1 MKKVFKKVG
10 KFFKQTFRRIRKV
23 VSHPAFTVAT
33 AFIPVL
39 PKIPVIGKPLSA
51 IAAKIGATVKKFIPA
66 PLISAWKAVGKVV
79 HSPVT
84 SAVLR
89 TIQIYNPKA
98 AYQTHKVIQTL
109 QALTPKPKPT
119 SPTVAVTTSPHF
131 SMFQRFEEDWG
142 FTPPVA
148 QVKMPNEYFPVYEP
162 IDWKLSTWYQLTGQ
176 TYYDV
181 IANCNLTIR
190 NAWVAFVHFFTKQLP
205 SYFQAIWRAILSIP
219 RVLAQAFKSLIQ
231 TIWNGLRDL
240 GRWILQGLSN
250 FWEAIKA
257 GILYLG
263 NIIKRS
269 LVLIAR
275 GAVTIGSYFWQGIK
289 FLKDGIFAAIGW
301 FLKHLKF
308 MFVDIIG
315 GGLRKLWEMIVYA
328 FRWWGE
334 KFILIA
340 KAVWDFLIHKIPHFL
355 MLIWETI
362 KQGLH
367 HCWIWLKAKFE
378 DIGRN
383 IYDRM
388 QKFLYSMRPLT
399 PEKAPQVA
407 LMLFL
412 MAMGAGM
419 GAHMLS
425 SAVEAAYPTKWLGL
439 QYVPALL
446 ADLGSFG
453 RIAGATSGVLAS
465 IALGKP
471 MKYAV
476 QAAFRPI
483 IPDEKLLM
491 TMAVKPDIPLS
502 LFVKMMKYHGYSDF
516 WINRIIATMYREP
529 RYFELAMMAEDE
541 AATEEWLYKKA
552 RRAGYNEEDSVI
564 FLRSL
569 IKKTTRTQRLDYFR
583 WAFNCYK
590 EGFIDDTVF
599 DKVLNELEFRPEARN
614 FAKKAAFFS
623 YLYDF
628 IKDQIKYYTDSYLKD
643 LITEEELTIHLASL
657 GIAPQRVDFLVKIAK
672 VRKYK
677 KPAKKEKKE
686 IEKIIN
692 KARGIYAKA
701 YINLYRKGKIN
712 ENQLKVYLLQLGISE
727 EIADATVFLEASK
740 KGRIV

>member
-1 MKKVFKKVG
+1 MKKVFKKIG
-10 KFFKQTFRRIRKV
+10 KFFKQTFRRVRKV
-23 VSHPAFTVAT
+23 VRKVIAPATF
-33 AFIPVL
+33 FLPIL
-39 PKIPVIGKPLSA
+39 PKIPIIGKPLS
-51 IAAKIGATVKKFIPA
+51 IFAKKVGAKLIKVIPA
-66 PLISAWKAVGKVV
+66 PIKTLWTKVGKVV

-89 TIQIYNPKA
+89 TIQIWNPKA
-98 AYQTHKVIQTL
+98 AYQAHKVIKTLQTL
-109 QALTPKPKPT
+109 TPRPKPT
-119 SPTVAVTTSPHF
+119 SYPITVTTPLAPTTIY
-131 SMFQRFEEDWG
+131 RFEKDWG
-142 FTPPVA
+142 FTPPVE
-148 QVKMPNEYFPVYEP
+148 QIKIPNEYFPVYEP
-162 IDWKLSTWYQLTGQ
+162 VDWKLSTWYQLTGQ

-231 TIWNGLRDL
+231 TIWNALRDL
-240 GRWILQGLSN
+240 GRWIMQGLSN
-250 FWEAIKA
+250 FWEGIKT
-257 GILYLG
+257 GILYLT

-269 LVLIAR
+269 FVLIAK
-275 GAVTIGSYFWQGIK
+275 GAVTIGSYIWQGMK
-289 FLKDGIFAAIGW
+289 FLKDGIFAATGW
-301 FLKHLKF
+301 LLKQLKF
-308 MFVDIIG
+308 IFVDIIG
-315 GGLRKLWEMIVYA
+315 VGLRKLWEMIVYS
-328 FRWWGE
+328 FKWWGE
-334 KFILIA
+334 RFTLMG
-340 KAVWDFLIHKIPHFL
+340 KAIWDFLIHKVPHFL

-383 IYDRM
+383 IYDRI
-388 QKFLYSMRPLT
+388 QKFLHSMRPLT
-399 PEKAPQVA
+399 PEKAPQVG

-419 GAHMLS
+419 GAHILS
-425 SAVEAAYPTKWLGL
+425 SAVEAAYPTKYIGL
-439 QYVPALL
+439 QYIPALL
-446 ADLGSFG
+446 ADLGSFS

-471 MKYAV
+471 MKYAI
-476 QAAFRPI
+476 QKYFRPI

-502 LFVKMMKYHGYSDF
+502 QFAEMMKYHGYSDY

-552 RRAGYNEEDSVI
+552 RRAGYNEEDSII
-564 FLRSL
+564 FLKSL
-569 IKKTTRTQRLDYFR
+569 VKKVTRTQRLTYYR
-583 WAFNCYK
+583 QAFNCYK
-590 EGFIDDTVF
+590 EGFIDEAIF
-599 DKVLNELEFRPEARN
+599 DEVLNELEFRPEARR
-614 FAKKAAFFS
+614 FSKKAAFFA

-628 IKDQIKYYTDSYLKD
+628 IKDQIKYYTDSYIKD
-643 LITEEELTIHLASL
+643 LITEEELSIHLTSL
-657 GIAPQRVDFLVKIAK
+657 GITPQRVDFLVKMAK

-677 KPAKKEKKE
+677 KPARKEKKE
-686 IEKIIN
+686 IERIIN

-712 ENQLKVYLLQLGISE
+712 ENQLKVYLLQLGIFE

-740 KGRIV
+740 KGRVV

>member
-1 MKKVFKKVG
+1 M
-10 KFFKQTFRRIRKV
+10 
-23 VSHPAFTVAT
+23 
-33 AFIPVL
+33 
-39 PKIPVIGKPLSA
+39 
-51 IAAKIGATVKKFIPA
+51 
-66 PLISAWKAVGKVV
+66 
-79 HSPVT
+79 
-84 SAVLR
+84 
-89 TIQIYNPKA
+89 
-98 AYQTHKVIQTL
+98 
-109 QALTPKPKPT
+109 
-119 SPTVAVTTSPHF
+119 
-131 SMFQRFEEDWG
+131 
-142 FTPPVA
+142 
-148 QVKMPNEYFPVYEP
+148 
-162 IDWKLSTWYQLTGQ
+162 
-176 TYYDV
+176 
-181 IANCNLTIR
+181 
-190 NAWVAFVHFFTKQLP
+190 
-205 SYFQAIWRAILSIP
+205 
-219 RVLAQAFKSLIQ
+219 
-231 TIWNGLRDL
+231 
-240 GRWILQGLSN
+240 QGLTN
-250 FWEAIKA
+250 FWEGIKT

-275 GAVTIGSYFWQGIK
+275 GAVTIGSYIWQGIK
-289 FLKDGIFAAIGW
+289 FLRNIIFPAVGL

-308 MFVDIIG
+308 MLVDTVG
-315 GGLRKLWEMIVYA
+315 RELRKLWEVIVYS
-328 FRWWGE
+328 FKWWSE
-334 KFILIA
+334 QLILTA
-340 KAVWDFLIHKIPHFL
+340 KAVWDFLTHKIPHFL

-383 IYDRM
+383 IYDRI
-388 QKFLYSMRPLT
+388 QKFLHSMRPLT
-399 PEKAPQVA
+399 PEKAPQVG

-425 SAVEAAYPTKWLGL
+425 SAVEAAYPTKYIGL
-439 QYVPALL
+439 QYIPALL
-446 ADLGSFG
+446 ADLGSFS
-453 RIAGATSGVLAS
+453 RIAGATSGVMAS
-465 IALGKP
+465 VALGKP
-471 MKYAV
+471 MKYAI
-476 QAAFRPI
+476 QKYFRPI

-502 LFVKMMKYHGYSDF
+502 QFAEMMKYHGYSDY

-564 FLRSL
+564 FLKSL
-569 IKKTTRTQRLDYFR
+569 VKKVTRTQRLDYFR

-590 EGFIDDTVF
+590 EGYIDDTVF
-599 DKVLNELEFRPEARN
+599 DKVLDELEFRPEARN
-614 FAKKAAFFS
+614 FSKKAAFFS

-628 IKDQIKYYTDSYLKD
+628 IKDQIKYYTDSYIKD
-643 LITEEELTIHLASL
+643 LITEEELTIHLTSL

-712 ENQLKVYLLQLGISE
+712 ENQLKIYLLQLGISE

-740 KGRIV
+740 KGRII